1 MRKYK
6 AVVIDLNKI
15 KKGLITAV
23 AATAVTLTAVGILSA
38 SDGIFSS
45 PEKVLEQANPI
56 IGTVGDSVPFLIRYQ
71 MPPKRL
77 LKSFSVS
84 SRGTAA
90 LS

>member
-38 SDGIFSS
+38 SDGIYSS
-45 PEKVLEQANPI
+45 TEKVIEQANHI
-56 IGTVGDSVPFLIRYQ
+56 IGKLGE
-71 MPPKRL
+71 
-77 LKSFSVS
+77 
-84 SRGTAA
+84 
-90 LS
+90 